1 MVAVLVTKIV
11 FVVIVF
17 IIGIISTIN
26 LEFVWIVTQRSISI
40 TDPSH

>member
-11 FVVIVF
+11 FVF

-26 LEFVWIVTQRSISI
+26 LEFVWIVTQKSISI
-40 TDPSH
+40 TDPMLLS